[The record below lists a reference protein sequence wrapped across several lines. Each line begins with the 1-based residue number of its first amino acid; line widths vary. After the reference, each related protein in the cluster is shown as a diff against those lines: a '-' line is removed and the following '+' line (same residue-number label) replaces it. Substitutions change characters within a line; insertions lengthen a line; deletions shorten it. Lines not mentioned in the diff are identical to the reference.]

1 MKEKVASTTFGRN
14 VRRVRRAKDITQ
26 KELAEICGMTEN
38 AIHLIERTNRT
49 PTLETARLIAKA
61 LETTIDEL
69 LK

>member
-49 PTLETARLIAKA
+49 PTLETARLIAKK
-61 LETTIDEL
+61 IH
-69 LK
+69 

>member
-1 MKEKVASTTFGRN
+1 MKEKVASTTFCRN

-26 KELAEICGMTEN
+26 KE
-38 AIHLIERTNRT
+38 RTNRT
-49 PTLETARLIAKA
+49 PTLETARLIANA